1 MSANELV
8 TGWWEGRQ
16 LGLIKFLAGNG
27 RGNGVAY
34 SCDWLF
40 LRGWGF
46 DFEATPAR
54 HLQAIKD
61 LKAFPSSL
69 QLTAWRIGAWPVLP
83 VGTQTAMSLGIDH

>member
-46 DFEATPAR
+46 DFEATPY
-54 HLQAIKD
+54 LY
-61 LKAFPSSL
+61 FSPSY
-69 QLTAWRIGAWPVLP
+69 LTA
-83 VGTQTAMSLGIDH
+83 IDI